1 LERKELGIGTAVI
14 ERYVWRTIVPYF
26 FLAWFLLT
34 AILLLQQASRF
45 SDVLFGAQIPSSL
58 ISELLVALLPNILA
72 FTSPMALFTGV
83 MIGLGQMQGESELI
97 AMRAAGVSNF
107 KILTPALLLGFF
119 LTILT
124 LYINFEGV
132 PKSAQLV
139 RQVGVKAALAKLE
152 SPLEP
157 GVFNNEIPKY
167 VIYTREGNR
176 EKGVWERVFI
186 HAREKNGQVRLI
198 TAKSGKIDS
207 AGEQSELVLQDAV
220 VTTLGGGKQVALE
233 RVNTLRVALEMGR
246 RQLLDKLQKAERAPE
261 EMGLNELAAFA
272 GQKNGKEKRD
282 AEVLWHRRV
291 SLAGAPLV
299 FAFLGVALSLRYARG
314 GRGFNG
320 ILALLVLVCYY
331 LISLFFEQMSRTGSV
346 PVFLGSWTAPALAFL
361 FSLRLLSKG
370 FWKSRFAFLGF
381 RAIGLPF
388 FPGLFLRLNTGGFKN
403 KPNMSLRFALSGLLN
418 RDMIVDLLK
427 YFVFA
432 TGGLLFLYLIFTS
445 FELWRF
451 AAAAPS
457 GFQILGKYLL
467 YISPIVVF
475 QVTPSALLL
484 AVLFAYGIRAKRS
497 EVIAWSAAGQN
508 VFRLLIP
515 AFFISGL
522 IGWGAWTLQENVL
535 PQTNKRQDMLRA
547 QLKGG
552 AATVLQEGRFWFAA
566 PEKIYS
572 FVTDKNN
579 QTNQTAELREV
590 EIYDFGDGG
599 FHLKRLVRSDQGNWA
614 NGDIQLNK
622 TQRVKWENNL
632 VEVENKDEV
641 QIEAVEEGVGELSLS
656 GSKFFYASL
665 SDLKERLKTAD
676 SISEKRR
683 LRVALQKHFTSIVLP
698 VIIVLF
704 SAPFAVTFGRRGN
717 GGKANLSLV
726 NVFGIWLGFMA
737 LSAFFEQLGY
747 SGFLTD
753 YIAVWAPILILTSI
767 GSYFLAK
774 TPN

>member
-1 LERKELGIGTAVI
+1 MGIGTAVI

-107 KILTPALLLGFF
+107 KILKPALLLGFL

-207 AGEQSELVLQDAV
+207 AGDQSELVLQDAV
-220 VTTLGGGKQVALE
+220 VTTLGGKQIALE
-233 RVNTLRVALEMGR
+233 RVNSLRVALEMGR

-272 GQKNGKEKRD
+272 SQKNGKERRD

-331 LISLFFEQMSRTGSV
+331 LISLFFEQMSRTGSI
-346 PVFLGSWTAPALAFL
+346 PVFLGSWTAPTLAFL
-361 FSLRLLSKG
+361 FSLRLLLKG
-370 FWKSRFAFLGF
+370 FRKSPFAFLNFG
-381 RAIGLPF
+381 ANDVL
-388 FPGLFLRLNTGGFKN
+388 FPLRIFSRQSAGGFKN
-403 KPNMSLRFALSGLLN
+403 KREQSLRFDLSRLLN
-418 RDMIVDLLK
+418 RDMIIDLLK
-427 YFVFA
+427 YFAFA

-475 QVTPSALLL
+475 QVAPSALLL
-484 AVLFAYGIRAKRS
+484 AILFAYGIRSKRS
-497 EVIAWSAAGQN
+497 EIIAWSAAGQN
-508 VFRLLIP
+508 VFRLLFP
-515 AFFISGL
+515 AFFLSGL

-535 PQTNKRQDMLRA
+535 PQTNMRQDMLRA

-552 AATVLQEGRFWFAA
+552 AATVSQEGRFWFAA
-566 PEKIYS
+566 PDKIYS

-579 QTNQTAELREV
+579 QTNQTAQLKEV
-590 EIYDFGDGG
+590 EIYDFGGGG
-599 FHLKRLVRSDQGNWA
+599 FHLKRLTRSDQGSWA
-614 NGDIQLNK
+614 SGNIQLNR
-622 TQRVKWENNL
+622 TQQVEWENNL
-632 VEVENKDEV
+632 VEIENKDGL
-641 QIEAVEEGVGELSLS
+641 QSIAVEEGVGELSLS

-676 SISEKRR
+676 SVSEKRR
-683 LRVALQKHFTSIVLP
+683 LRVALQKHFTVIVLP
-698 VIIVLF
+698 LIIVLF
-704 SAPFAVTFGRRGN
+704 SAPFAVTFGRRGGN
-717 GGKANLSLV
+717 GKANLSLV

-747 SGFLTD
+747 SGFLAD
-753 YIAVWAPILILTSI
+753 YIAAWAPILILTSI
-767 GSYFLAK
+767 GAYFLAK